1 MDTLL
6 YVLLYCILVYV
17 SLCFVDPVFSYSVED
32 GVPDFDDLLPYGQ
45 FSLDER

>member
-1 MDTLL
+1 MCHYTLFLFMSL
-6 YVLLYCILVYV
+6 YVLLIPY
-17 SLCFVDPVFSYSVED
+17 FSYSVED